1 MKMKMRSVIAFLL
14 YFFFSLE
21 FKIGKKNS
29 LIERKE
35 NGVEGKKEEEML
47 IF

>member
-1 MKMKMRSVIAFLL
+1 MKSKMRSIIAFLL

-35 NGVEGKKEEEML
+35 RGRNVNIL
-47 IF
+47 DR